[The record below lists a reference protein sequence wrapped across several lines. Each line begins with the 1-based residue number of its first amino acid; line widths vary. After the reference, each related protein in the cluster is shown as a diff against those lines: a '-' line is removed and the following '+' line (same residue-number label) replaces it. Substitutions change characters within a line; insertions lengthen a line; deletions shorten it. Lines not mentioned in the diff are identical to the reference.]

1 MNSYRMFTN
10 NVKGLS
16 DNFEIP
22 QSLINEVLKM
32 PDVYY
37 INKQELRINA
47 STLALVPGQLFYV
60 QAEGSNG
67 GVKVFSST
75 TECAELFNTSR
86 SNINLLLA
94 SGKPIFCK
102 SDNSEYVLYRKAI

>member
-10 NVKGLS
+10 YINGLS

-37 INKQELRINA
+37 INKQGLRINA
-47 STLALVPGQLFYV
+47 STLALVPGQLFMYRLRV
-60 QAEGSNG
+60 QMVESKYLVVQRN
-67 GVKVFSST
+67 VLNSY
-75 TECAELFNTSR
+75 TSR
-86 SNINLLLA
+86 PNLNL
-94 SGKPIFCK
+94 
-102 SDNSEYVLYRKAI
+102 